1 MKLLLLFY
9 NEFINSLTFLG
20 LNSSKVTI
28 YNVTHINKV
37 FNGFGIF
44 NDFKN

>member
-1 MKLLLLFY
+1 MKLLLLFD

-28 YNVTHINKV
+28 YKVTYINKS
-37 FNGFGIF
+37 FNGFEIF